1 MDFNYFEA
9 VKNIKMIELDKIST
23 KPPAGLTKS
32 GLKKERNALLDELE
46 SLQNLLVAESKH
58 SLLVV
63 LQGMDASGKDGL
75 VRKVFREVSP
85 AGVRVHSFKKP
96 TDLEFA
102 HDFLWRAHQVAPQK
116 GMIQV
121 FNRSHYEDILIQRV
135 HNWIDADRVKQRIKH
150 INNFEEL
157 LLEENNTQVL
167 KFYLHVSKEEQQV
180 RLQERI
186 DLLRKNWKHNDGDW
200 EERKHWD
207 KYMEAYHTC
216 FAACSPAIPWHI
228 VPADENYYKEY
239 VVLKTIVETLR
250 GLNMQFPA
258 IEKEA

>member
-1 MDFNYFEA
+1 
-9 VKNIKMIELDKIST
+9 MISLEKVST
-23 KPPAGLTKS
+23 QAPAELTKAVV
-32 GLKKERNALLDELE
+32 KKEREDLLNRLE
-46 SLQNLLVAESKH
+46 KLQNLLVAESKH

-135 HNWIDADRVKQRIKH
+135 HHWIDEDRVKQRIKH

-157 LLEENNTQVL
+157 LLEENNTQIL
-167 KFYLHVSKEEQQV
+167 KFYLHVSKERQHE
-180 RLQERI
+180 RLQERKDI
-186 DLLRKNWKHNDGDW
+186 LRKNWKHNDGDW

-207 KYMEAYHTC
+207 AYMKAYETC
-216 FAACSPAIPWHI
+216 INQCSPAIPWHI
-228 VPADENYYKEY
+228 IPSDENWYKEY
-239 VVLKTIVETLR
+239 TVLKIIVETLSS
-250 GLNMQFPA
+250 LNMQYPA
-258 IEKEA
+258 IEQ

>member
-1 MDFNYFEA
+1 
-9 VKNIKMIELDKIST
+9 MIELNKIST
-23 KPPAGLTKS
+23 KPPVGLTKS
-32 GLKKERNALLDELE
+32 ALKQERNDLLDELE

-157 LLEENNTQVL
+157 LLEENNTKVL

-216 FAACSPAIPWHI
+216 FEACSPAIPWHI

-239 VVLKTIVETLR
+239 MVLKTIVETLC

>member
-1 MDFNYFEA
+1 
-9 VKNIKMIELDKIST
+9 MISLEKIST
-23 KPPAGLTKS
+23 SPPAELSKAGV
-32 GLKKERNALLDELE
+32 KKERADLLDQLE
-46 SLQNLLVAESKH
+46 KLQNLLVAESKH
-58 SLLVV
+58 SLLIV

-135 HNWIDADRVKQRIKH
+135 HNWIDENRIKQRIKH
-150 INNFEEL
+150 INNFEQL

-167 KFYLHVSKEEQQV
+167 KFYLHVSKERQEE

-186 DLLRKNWKHNDGDW
+186 DILRKNWKHNDGDW
-200 EERKHWD
+200 EERQHWD
-207 KYMEAYHTC
+207 AYMEAYHTC
-216 FAACSPAIPWHI
+216 FNECSPQIPWHI
-228 VPADENYYKEY
+228 IPSDENWYKEY
-239 VVLKTIVETLR
+239 SVLKVIVETLNS
-250 GLNMQFPA
+250 LNMQYPP
-258 IEKEA
+258 IEKD

>member
-1 MDFNYFEA
+1 
-9 VKNIKMIELDKIST
+9 MIELDKIST

-32 GLKKERNALLDELE
+32 GLKKERNDLLDELE

-102 HDFLWRAHQVAPQK
+102 HDFLWRVHKQAPEK
-116 GMIQV
+116 GTIKI
-121 FNRSHYEDILIQRV
+121 FNRSHYEDVLIQRV
-135 HNWIDADRVKQRIKH
+135 HGWIDKKRVDNRIEA
-150 INNFEEL
+150 INAFENL
-157 LLEENNTQVL
+157 LHFDNGTTIL
-167 KFYLHVSKEEQQV
+167 KFYMHLSKSRQEEK
-180 RLQERI
+180 LQERL
-186 DLLRKNWKHNDGDW
+186 DMSRKNWKHNDNDW

-207 KYMEAYHTC
+207 KYMDCYEDVINRST
-216 FAACSPAIPWHI
+216 IPWHI
-228 VPADENYYKEY
+228 VPVDQRWYRNYAIAKIVLETMEEMGVEY
-239 VVLKTIVETLR
+239 PELET
-250 GLNMQFPA
+250 
-258 IEKEA
+258 EKFKK

>member
-1 MDFNYFEA
+1 
-9 VKNIKMIELDKIST
+9 MISLDKIST
-23 KPPAGLTKS
+23 QPPVEFSKAGV
-32 GLKKERNALLDELE
+32 KKERDDLLDQLE
-46 SLQNLLVAESKH
+46 KLQNLLVAESKY
-58 SLLVV
+58 SLLIV

-102 HDFLWRAHQVAPQK
+102 HDFLWRAHKVAPQK

-135 HNWIDADRVKQRIKH
+135 HNWIDEDRVKQRIKH
-150 INNFEEL
+150 INNFEQL
-157 LLEENNTQVL
+157 LLEENNTQIL
-167 KFYLHVSKEEQQV
+167 KFYLHVSKERQHE

-207 KYMEAYHTC
+207 AYMQAYETC
-216 FAACSPAIPWHI
+216 FNKCGPEIPWHI
-228 VPADENYYKEY
+228 IPSDENWYKEY
-239 VVLKTIVETLR
+239 SVLKIIVETLNR
-250 GLNMQFPA
+250 LNMQYPA
-258 IEKEA
+258 IEQ

>member
-1 MDFNYFEA
+1 M
-9 VKNIKMIELDKIST
+9 IKLSDKST
-23 KPPAGLTKS
+23 KPPVELTKA
-32 GLKKERNALLDELE
+32 GVKEERNDLLDQLE
-46 SLQNLLVAESKH
+46 KLQNLLVAESKH
-58 SLLVV
+58 ALLIV

-135 HNWIDADRVKQRIKH
+135 HNWIDEDRVKQRIKH
-150 INNFEEL
+150 INNFEQL

-167 KFYLHVSKEEQQV
+167 KFYLHVSKDRQEE

-186 DLLRKNWKHNDGDW
+186 DILRKNWKHNAGDW
-200 EERKHWD
+200 EQRKHWD
-207 KYMEAYHTC
+207 AYMQAYETC
-216 FAACSPAIPWHI
+216 INECSPAIPWHI
-228 VPADENYYKEY
+228 IPSDENWYKEY
-239 VVLKTIVETLR
+239 AVLKIIVKTLN
-250 GLNMQFPA
+250 GLNMQYSP
-258 IEKEA
+258 IEENA